1 MHSSMAVTVVVL
13 RAQYC
18 EFTMNVKRFVF
29 FDWVMQ
35 LLVHLQP
42 PGAELQSLVMLL
54 QGHMQPGHRLP

>member
-18 EFTMNVKRFVF
+18 EVTMNGKRIF